1 MPEFNMCEI
10 LSEATKLTPRT
21 RESAFLY
28 SRRLIKELA
37 ADEFPADDWDTLPD
51 EAQQWVN
58 QQIRATNENKQVEEV
73 PGFQEYTERNQRFN
87 KAGNGEEV
95 KPTRVQR
102 VRAVAAPPEEIEP
115 EEEDEEPPPPPVRA
129 KAVPVAR
136 AKVAAPVVAPV
147 EEDEIDEEED
157 EPVPVKAKVGR
168 PAKAKAPEVAKE
180 EKEKGPRAY
189 MTRKRPDGKPSA
201 IIRIKEYLITEGHL
215 TPNQIMQKLEHE
227 GYTVSQTTVVSCK
240 ADFRATL
247 SLLQD
252 KGLLTQQM
260 L

>member
-1 MPEFNMCEI
+1 MPEINMCEV
-10 LSEATKLTPRT
+10 LSEATKLSPRV

-58 QQIRATNENKQVEEV
+58 EQIRATNENKQVEEV
-73 PGFQEYTERNQRFN
+73 PGFEEYIERQQRFN

-95 KPTRVQR
+95 KPLRTQR
-102 VRAVAAPPEEIEP
+102 VRAVAPVEVEPDEVEEVPPPRAARATAARAKPVVTTVEP
-115 EEEDEEPPPPPVRA
+115 EPEPEPEPEDEEPVKP
-129 KAVPVAR
+129 AR
-136 AKVAAPVVAPV
+136 V
-147 EEDEIDEEED
+147 
-157 EPVPVKAKVGR
+157 
-168 PAKAKAPEVAKE
+168 AKAPKE
-180 EKEKGPRAY
+180 PKGPRAY

-201 IIRIKEYLITEGHL
+201 IIRIKEYLIGQMHL
-215 TPNQIMQKLEHE
+215 TPNQIMEKLDDE
-227 GYTVSQTTVVSCK
+227 GYSVSQSTVVSCK

-247 SLLQD
+247 ALLQE
-252 KGLLTQQM
+252 KGLLRQQM